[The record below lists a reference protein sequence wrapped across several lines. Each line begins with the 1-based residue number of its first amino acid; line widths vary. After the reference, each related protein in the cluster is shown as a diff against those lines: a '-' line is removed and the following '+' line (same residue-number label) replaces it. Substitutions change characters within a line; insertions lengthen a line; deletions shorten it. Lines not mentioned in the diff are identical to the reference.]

1 MTLDYLLRR
10 ENQEMGGGQ
19 TVMFTSDPK
28 IIRNE
33 KDKVT
38 QLQLQLQLQH
48 QLQYQL
54 QYQFYKSALVPCYYV

>member
-1 MTLDYLLRR
+1 MVLMILDYFSFR

-33 KDKVT
+33 KDKVK
-38 QLQLQLQLQH
+38 QLLLQVEL
-48 QLQYQL
+48 
-54 QYQFYKSALVPCYYV
+54 

>member
-1 MTLDYLLRR
+1 MILMIFDDFLFR

-33 KDKVT
+33 KDKVPQLQLQR
-38 QLQLQLQLQH
+38 QLQLQLQ
-48 QLQYQL
+48 YQL
-54 QYQFYKSALVPCYYV
+54 YRSILVPRFYV

>member
-1 MTLDYLLRR
+1 
-10 ENQEMGGGQ
+10 MGGGQ

-38 QLQLQLQLQH
+38 DLELNSRIQNDFH
-48 QLQYQL
+48 TVFEY
-54 QYQFYKSALVPCYYV
+54 FYLHI